1 MKKYRF
7 VPVIGLEVHIELGT
21 KRKMFCNCSSEHFLK
36 KPNTNVCPTCL
47 GLPGALPY
55 PNKEAVKDCIKF
67 GASFNCKVN
76 KFSKFDRKHYFYP
89 DLPKGYQISQ
99 YDIPFCVDGYWKS
112 SINKVFRIKRV
123 HLEEDTGK
131 IQHRKIGNKH
141 FSLIDFNRSGVP
153 LMELVT
159 EPDFSNIKDVLDF
172 VKDVQ
177 LASRYLDVSNA
188 DMEKGSMRL
197 EANISLKK
205 QETINSKQK
214 ALKREDIEL
223 PDYKVE
229 LKNINSFRFL
239 KLALETE
246 IERQTDLLKSGDKVI
261 QETRGYNE
269 KIRKT
274 YSQRSKEEAKDYRYF
289 PEPDIP
295 PIIHQSKFIDAIK
308 TEIPEMPWI
317 KRRRY
322 KKDLGLKDEYTE
334 IFIKDRKRSEYFE
347 QVLLLIKNSGLD
359 ISYIVDQIVNKNLDL
374 KYESPEKLLN
384 ALREDKN
391 RTYAGSDELI
401 DASDSVLK
409 ENTKAIEDLKSGK
422 VQIMGFL
429 IGSIQKKLNG
439 KGNINEIRTYIEDVL
454 SKL

>member
-1 MKKYRF
+1 MKKYSF

-36 KPNTNVCPTCL
+36 KPNTNICPTCL

-55 PNKEAVKDCIKF
+55 PNKEAIKNCIKF
-67 GASFNCKVN
+67 GAAFNCKIN

-112 SINKVFRIKRV
+112 SINKVFKIKRV

-197 EANISLKK
+197 EANISLRK
-205 QETINSKQK
+205 QENIDTGSINQ
-214 ALKREDIEL
+214 L

-239 KLALETE
+239 KFALETE
-246 IERQTDLLKSGDKVI
+246 IERQTYILARDFKVI

-269 KIRKT
+269 KNHQT
-274 YSQRSKEEAKDYRYF
+274 YSQRTKEEAKDYRYF

-295 PIIHQSKFIDAIK
+295 PIVHQSIDIDAIK
-308 TEIPEMPWI
+308 TEIPEMPWV
-317 KRRRY
+317 KRLRY
-322 KKDLGLKDEYTE
+322 KKVIDLKDEYTE

-347 QVLLLIKNSGLD
+347 RVLLLNKNIGLD
-359 ISYIVDQIVNKNLDL
+359 ISYIADQMVNKNLDH
-374 KYESPEKLLN
+374 KYKTPEKLLN
-384 ALREDKN
+384 VLNEEKN
-391 RTYAGSDELI
+391 RTYASGNELVN
-401 DASDSVLK
+401 AVKSVLK
-409 ENTKAIEDLKSGK
+409 ENTKALEDLKSGK

-439 KGNINEIRTYIEDVL
+439 KGNINEIRKYIEGAL
-454 SKL
+454 SEK